1 MNIGDTIRAIQKQ
14 LNIYEDGKAGPQT
27 WAAIYSNIVKING
40 DEVDTRSEKNI
51 ATLNPEVQPYARA
64 LIYKAKELGIE
75 IKVISGTRT
84 YAEQDELY
92 AIGRTKEL
100 DRKPVTKAKGG
111 YSNHNF
117 GIAFDIGIFEGTEY
131 LDESPEYNVVGALG
145 IEIGLDWGGNW
156 KSFKDRPHFQL
167 RPKWAKL
174 LSEDDMLAQLRVR
187 KGNNQDYFV

>member
-1 MNIGDTIRAIQKQ
+1 MIH
-14 LNIYEDGKAGPQT
+14 
-27 WAAIYSNIVKING
+27 
-40 DEVDTRSEKNI
+40 
-51 ATLNPEVQPYARA
+51 
-64 LIYKAKELGIE
+64 KAKELGIE

-100 DRKPVTKAKGG
+100 HRKPVTKAKGG

-117 GIAFDIGIFEGTEY
+117 GIAFDIGVFEGTEF
-131 LDESPEYNVVGALG
+131 LKESPQYNVVGALG

-156 KSFKDRPHFQL
+156 KSFKDGPHFQL
-167 RPKWAKL
+167 RPEWAKS
-174 LSEDDMLAQLRVR
+174 LSEADMLAQLRVR